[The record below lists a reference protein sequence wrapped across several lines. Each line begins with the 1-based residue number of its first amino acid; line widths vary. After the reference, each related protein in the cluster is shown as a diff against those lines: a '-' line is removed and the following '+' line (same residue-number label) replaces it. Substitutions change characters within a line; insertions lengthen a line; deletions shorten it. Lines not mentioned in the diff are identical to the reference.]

1 MRRAA
6 FVAAVG
12 TALAIPGLVRAGDPQ
27 LLLEA
32 RPAAPIVLSS
42 AGRSDALLSLEAR
55 NSTDHAVRVERL
67 RLIYLE
73 GARTIATVDP
83 ATFLFT
89 DAGLLSDP
97 RVEPGATA
105 AWANLCLSPP
115 TAATD
120 HARLELDLV
129 SRHGMRN
136 MRAKQVLDVPFRR
149 PGSPPAIALPV
160 QGAWRVTQGHTC
172 ETAHRRSPL
181 GSEFAWDLAAV
192 DDERRPPGS
201 KSASSHRDDPRL
213 GFGRPVTAPIAGR
226 VSAAFGDADDNV
238 AGGEA
243 PTRSIGETMRDPLWY
258 FGNYVVIEGPSVSV
272 LLAHLRKGSLSVKKG
287 DTVREGDPIGT
298 VGNSGRTVDPHLHVQ
313 VMDRPDPADPAVAGV
328 PAVFRDYLEA
338 STRGEGPD
346 KESVVRR
353 VSAGDPPSGAVIRSA
368 SPPVAAT
375 PQPPASP

>member
-12 TALAIPGLVRAGDPQ
+12 TALAIPGLVGAGDPQ

-55 NSTDHAVRVERL
+55 NPTDHPVRVEGL

-73 GARTIATVDP
+73 GARTVATVDP
-83 ATFLFT
+83 ATYLFT

-97 RVEPGATA
+97 RVEPGMTAT
-105 AWANLCLSPP
+105 WASLCLSPP
-115 TAATD
+115 TPATD
-120 HARLELDLV
+120 HARLELGLV
-129 SRHGMRN
+129 SRHGVRN
-136 MRAKQVLDVPFRR
+136 LRAKQTIDVPLHR
-149 PGSPPAIALPV
+149 PENPPAIALPV
-160 QGAWRVTQGHTC
+160 QGTWRVTQGHTC
-172 ETAHRRSPL
+172 ETTHRRSPL
-181 GSEFAWDLAAV
+181 GSEFAWDLAAI
-192 DDERRPPGS
+192 DDEPRPAGS
-201 KSASSHRDDPRL
+201 KPPSQHDEPSF

-226 VSAAFGDADDNV
+226 VAAAFGDADDNV
-238 AGGEA
+238 AGGEL
-243 PTRSIGETMRDPLWY
+243 PRRSIGETMRDPLWY

-272 LLAHLRKGSLSVKKG
+272 LLAHLRKGSLAVKKG
-287 DTVREGDPIGT
+287 DVVREGDPVAT

-313 VMDRPDPADPAVAGV
+313 VMDRPDPTDPRVAGV

-338 STRGEGPD
+338 STRGGGTD

-353 VSAGDPPSGAVIRSA
+353 VSAGDPPFGAVIRSA
-368 SPPVAAT
+368 LPPIAT
-375 PQPPASP
+375 TPRPPASP